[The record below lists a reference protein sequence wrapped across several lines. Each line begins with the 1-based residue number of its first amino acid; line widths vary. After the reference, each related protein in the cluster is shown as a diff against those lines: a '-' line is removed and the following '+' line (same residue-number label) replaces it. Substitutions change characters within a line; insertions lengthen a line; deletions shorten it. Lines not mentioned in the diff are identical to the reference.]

1 MAQRG
6 RSRFNAQREGA
17 LRTDEGRG
25 AGLNEAVPP
34 SWEDPYP
41 AVRSALMCFWM
52 FQNQMDPTSGSWWYD
67 LGEVTFL
74 TLGGPLKSKLV

>member
-34 SWEDPYP
+34 SWEDPSP

-52 FQNQMDPTSGSWWYD
+52 FQNQMTQRLAPG
-67 LGEVTFL
+67 GM
-74 TLGGPLKSKLV
+74 TLEKLSS